1 MTLLAANDGGGAVSK
16 NSVNR
21 DVSLGSRLSFD
32 WALAVAERGLL
43 LDKFDLMEAE

>member
-32 WALAVAERGLL
+32 WALLVAERGLL